1 MTQRLPSKTGLRGAG
16 EDLFISVI
24 LDRSGSMA
32 GVRDDTIGA
41 FNALV
46 EDIAQQDGKTLLTL
60 TQFDSQ
66 SVDVVLDAAPIDRV
80 PPLTRAT
87 FEPRGGTP
95 LLDAVGNTLT
105 AMQRTIERIGWKGSV
120 LVVVITDG
128 QENQSVTWTRTT
140 VFALV
145 KALEAAGWGFSYL
158 GASPD
163 AYDDAQQLGFHE
175 GSTSRWEHSGK
186 NVADVGKS
194 VSGQARRWR
203 SGMAVPSQLIVDE
216 ERVAMEKK
224 HSR

>member
-1 MTQRLPSKTGLRGAG
+1 MKKQLPKNATPPAAG

-32 GVRDDTIGA
+32 SVRDDTIGA

-66 SVDVVLDAAPIDRV
+66 STDVVLDAAPIDRV

-95 LLDAVGNTLT
+95 LLDAVGSTLT

-128 QENQSVTWTRTT
+128 QENQSTTWTRTT

-145 KALEAAGWGFSYL
+145 KALEAAGWGFTYL

-163 AYDDAQQLGFHE
+163 AYEDAQQLGFHQ

-186 NVADVGKS
+186 NVADVGRS
-194 VSGQARRWR
+194 VSAQARRWR
-203 SGMAVPSQLIVDE
+203 TGAAIPSQLIVDE
-216 ERVAMEKK
+216 ERELMEKN